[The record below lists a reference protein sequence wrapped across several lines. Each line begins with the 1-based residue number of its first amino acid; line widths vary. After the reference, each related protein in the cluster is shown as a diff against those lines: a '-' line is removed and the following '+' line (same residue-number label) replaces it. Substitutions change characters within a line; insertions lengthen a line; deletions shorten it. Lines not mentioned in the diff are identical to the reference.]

1 MVSFGAV
8 RCGAVVI
15 EMMPDAQQGQEE
27 QELMGRDMDVQCTVV
42 VRVYALALTRG
53 DAMPVAAVLPMFV
66 DGPIRAL

>member
-1 MVSFGAV
+1 
-8 RCGAVVI
+8 
-15 EMMPDAQQGQEE
+15 
-27 QELMGRDMDVQCTVV
+27 MDVQCTVVVV

>member
-1 MVSFGAV
+1 
-8 RCGAVVI
+8 
-15 EMMPDAQQGQEE
+15 
-27 QELMGRDMDVQCTVV
+27 MDVQCTVV